1 MNTEITKPVKRKLKT
16 HEHVISGI
24 PFLLVIVGGAIGGG
38 VGGGAYAINASL
50 FRKEMP
56 NAKKYLYTT
65 LVTIGAF
72 VAYFGIIFGLALAFP
87 GLFQNK

>member
-1 MNTEITKPVKRKLKT
+1 MLRAAYSAPSTFIAELKRSAKKNMNTEITKPVKRKLKT

-56 NAKKYLYTT
+56 NAKKYL
-65 LVTIGAF
+65 
-72 VAYFGIIFGLALAFP
+72 
-87 GLFQNK
+87 